1 MKEYHLKVNGRDYVI
16 NLKNLS
22 GDHAELDVDGK
33 PYEVDIRSVHR
44 TGKPTR
50 RPSPTAQRGTTV
62 TSPQAKALPNMAPLG
77 ADGNVTAPIP
87 GAIIDVYVSEGD
99 EVKSGQDLLM
109 MEAMKMEN
117 PVAAPRDGTVG
128 KLHVKAGDSV
138 TQGQLLVEL
147 K

>member
-22 GDHAELDVDGK
+22 GDHAELEVDGK

-50 RPSPTAQRGTTV
+50 RPSSTAQRGTTV
-62 TSPQAKALPNMAPLG
+62 SVPQATAPPNMAAMG
-77 ADGNVTAPIP
+77 VADHVTAPIP
-87 GAIIDVYVSEGD
+87 GAVLDVYVKEGD
-99 EVKSGQDLLM
+99 EVKAGQNLLM

-117 PVAAPRDGTVG
+117 LITAPRDGTVA

-138 TQGQLLVEL
+138 TQGQELVAL